1 MYFRLKLQS
10 KLSIDACTAKKYCT
24 ENWKKVFLD
33 RKLRG
38 LSPNFYNYIYSS
50 DLCIP
55 TIGLP
60 IWLQQ
65 NSQTDPGNI

>member
-1 MYFRLKLQS
+1 MATLQRFCNES
-10 KLSIDACTAKKYCT
+10 
-24 ENWKKVFLD
+24 WKKVFPK

-38 LSPNFYNYIYSS
+38 LSPNFYIHISVS
-50 DLCIP
+50 DLSIP

-65 NSQTDPGNI
+65 KR